1 MINFKNKK
9 AAEEILSPWMFFI
22 WIVIASGVLVGISVF
37 YNNDFDLRQKE
48 SEILNSMIYD
58 CFVNDESV
66 LNEFYDSKSEINP
79 ELVINSCGLNYSI
92 LNSDDFYIDIK
103 IYEEDSNNIYKFFK
117 IGNENFEVWCSGNF
131 KGENIPRCSLNSFS
145 VFVDVPIRV
154 EILTASNNKGEKL
167 L

>member
-66 LNEFYDSKSEINP
+66 LNEFYGSKSEINF
-79 ELVINSCGLNYSI
+79 ESVINGCGLNYSI
-92 LNSDDFYIDIK
+92 LNSDDFYISIK
-103 IYEEDSNNIYKFFK
+103 IYEEDSNDAYKLFK
-117 IGNENFEVWCSGNF
+117 IGNENFEVWCSGDF
-131 KGENIPRCSLNSFS
+131 KGENIPGCSLNSFS
-145 VFVDVPIRV
+145 VLVDTLVSI